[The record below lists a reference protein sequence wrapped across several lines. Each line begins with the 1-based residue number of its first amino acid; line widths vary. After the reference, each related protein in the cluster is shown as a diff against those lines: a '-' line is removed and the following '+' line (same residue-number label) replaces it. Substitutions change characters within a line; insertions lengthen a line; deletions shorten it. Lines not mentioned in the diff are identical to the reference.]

1 MDSLVLIVA
10 VVVLAGLGF
19 ILFRLTRLA
28 VPVSDPHM
36 QNMLVTLGTAQAEL
50 AGRLAQIS
58 DRAGSAQA
66 ELARSLNER
75 LDALGAKLQESQNA
89 SQTNLAMA
97 LNERLDAMGKR
108 VGDSLIESTEKTSQ
122 TMTDLQKR
130 LVLIDEAQRNLTDLS
145 SQVVSLQD
153 ILSNKQAR
161 GAFGEVQLGDMVRD
175 MLPPAA
181 YQLQAQ
187 LSNGKRADCLINL
200 PNPPG
205 SIAVDSKFPLEA
217 YRALR
222 EARDDA
228 ARVLAA
234 RAFVTDVRKH
244 VDDISARYI
253 VPGETAE
260 MAIMFLPSEAVY
272 AELHA
277 NFPQVVE
284 YGHKGRVFIVSPSTM
299 WATLHTMR
307 AILKD
312 VRMREQ
318 AGVIQKEVMEIFEDV
333 NRLRTRTANLRKHF
347 GNVES
352 DVRDIE
358 ISADKIIRRADRIR
372 EVQISDDDAAP
383 DELPIGSATGNVTAR
398 TLMAD

>member
-1 MDSLVLIVA
+1 MEILVWIVGLLI
-10 VVVLAGLGF
+10 LAGIGY
-19 ILFRLTRLA
+19 IVFRLARPPQA
-28 VPVSDPHM
+28 VSDPLLA
-36 QNMLVTLGTAQAEL
+36 NTLAEL
-50 AGRLAQIS
+50 AGQMKQIS
-58 DRAGSAQA
+58 ADSAVAQGVLTRA
-66 ELARSLNER
+66 LNER
-75 LDALGAKLQESQNA
+75 LDALG
-89 SQTNLAMA
+89 
-97 LNERLDAMGKR
+97 KR
-108 VGDSLIESTEKTSQ
+108 VDDSLTQTTEKSTQS
-122 TMTDLQKR
+122 MTDLQKR
-130 LVLIDEAQRNLTDLS
+130 LAVIDAAQRNLTELS
-145 SQVVSLQD
+145 GQVVSLQD

-175 MLPPAA
+175 MLPPSA

-187 LSNGKRADCLINL
+187 LGNGKRADCLITL

-228 ARVLAA
+228 ARALAA

-284 YGHKGRVFIVSPSTM
+284 YGHKARVFIVSPSTM

-318 AGVIQKEVMEIFEDV
+318 AGVIQKEVLELFEDV
-333 NRLRTRTANLRKHF
+333 NRLRARTQNLRKHF
-347 GNVES
+347 GNVEE
-352 DVRDIE
+352 DVRQIE
-358 ISADKIIRRADRIR
+358 TSADKIIRRSERIK
-372 EVQISDDDAAP
+372 EVQISDDGLALEEP
-383 DELPIGSATGNVTAR
+383 PIGSVTAR
-398 TLMAD
+398 TLPPN

>member
-1 MDSLVLIVA
+1 MEILAWIVGVL
-10 VVVLAGLGF
+10 VLAGMGYTVL
-19 ILFRLTRLA
+19 RLA
-28 VPVSDPHM
+28 RPAQLATDP
-36 QNMLVTLGTAQAEL
+36 QIASALALLATAQSEL
-50 AGRLAQIS
+50 SGRMAQIS
-58 DRAGSAQA
+58 DTGTTAQA
-66 ELARSLNER
+66 
-75 LDALGAKLQESQNA
+75 ALTK
-89 SQTNLAMA
+89 A
-97 LNERLDAMGKR
+97 LNERLDAVSKNLLDSQNTSQNAQTLALNERLDSLGKR
-108 VGDSLIESTEKTSQ
+108 VGDSLTDTTKQ
-122 TMTDLQKR
+122 TTDTLTDLQKR
-130 LVLIDEAQRNLTDLS
+130 LAVIDEAQRYLTELS
-145 SQVVSLQD
+145 GQVVSLQD

-175 MLPPAA
+175 MLPPSA

-187 LSNGKRADCLINL
+187 LGNGKRADCLITL

-228 ARVLAA
+228 SRSLAA
-234 RAFVTDVRKH
+234 RAFITDVRKH
-244 VDDISARYI
+244 VDDISGRYI

-318 AGVIQKEVMEIFEDV
+318 AGVIQKEVLTLFKDV
-333 NRLRTRTANLRKHF
+333 ERLQKRTENLRTHF
-347 GNVES
+347 ASAEK
-352 DVRDIE
+352 DIREIE
-358 ISADKIIRRADRIR
+358 ISTDKIVGRIDKI
-372 EVQISDDDAAP
+372 EQIQLTDGAGP
-383 DELPIGSATGNVTAR
+383 EELPVGSVTAR
-398 TLMAD
+398 TLTAN

>member
-1 MDSLVLIVA
+1 MEIPGWVVGPLLLVL
-10 VVVLAGLGF
+10 LAGMGAL
-19 ILFRLTRLA
+19 LFRLSRPRPAPADPQLA
-28 VPVSDPHM
+28 A
-36 QNMLVTLGTAQAEL
+36 TLALLSTTQAEL
-50 AGRLAQIS
+50 AGQMKQIS
-58 DRAGSAQA
+58 ADSTVAQA
-66 ELARSLNER
+66 ALTRALNER
-75 LDALGAKLQESQNA
+75 LDALG
-89 SQTNLAMA
+89 
-97 LNERLDAMGKR
+97 KR
-108 VGDSLIESTEKTSQ
+108 VGDSLTESTEKAAQ

-130 LVLIDEAQRNLTDLS
+130 LAVIDEAQRNLTELS
-145 SQVVSLQD
+145 GQVVSLQD

-175 MLPPAA
+175 MLPPSA

-187 LSNGKRADCLINL
+187 LGNGKRADCLINL

-205 SIAVDSKFPLEA
+205 SIAIDSKFPLEA

-228 ARVLAA
+228 GRALAA

-244 VDDISARYI
+244 VDDIAGRYI

-284 YGHKGRVFIVSPSTM
+284 YGHRGRVFIVSPSTM
-299 WATLHTMR
+299 WATLNTMR

-318 AGVIQKEVMEIFEDV
+318 AGVIQKEVLILLGDV
-333 NRLRTRTANLRKHF
+333 KRLDDRTDNLRRHF
-347 GNVES
+347 INVEK
-352 DVRDIE
+352 DVSEIE
-358 ISADKIIRRADRIR
+358 TSVKKIVSRADRIK
-372 EVQISDDDAAP
+372 EVQISDDRAPADEIPLGSVTAHTLAP
-383 DELPIGSATGNVTAR
+383 D
-398 TLMAD
+398 

>member
-1 MDSLVLIVA
+1 MESMVWIVGLLM
-10 VVVLAGLGF
+10 LAGIGF
-19 ILFRLTRLA
+19 IVFRLTRPTQAVTDPLLA
-28 VPVSDPHM
+28 
-36 QNMLVTLGTAQAEL
+36 NTLAALSTTQAEL
-50 AGRLAQIS
+50 AGRMAQIS
-58 DRAGSAQA
+58 DSSAAAQA
-66 ELARSLNER
+66 ALAKALNER
-75 LDALGAKLQESQNA
+75 LDALGTNMLESQNT
-89 SQTNLAMA
+89 SQATLAKA

-108 VGDSLIESTEKTSQ
+108 VGDSLIETTEKTTQ

-130 LVLIDEAQRNLTDLS
+130 LAVIDEAQRNLTELS
-145 SQVVSLQD
+145 GQVVSLQD

-175 MLPPAA
+175 MLPPSA

-187 LSNGKRADCLINL
+187 LGNGKRADCLINL

-228 ARVLAA
+228 ARALAA

-244 VDDISARYI
+244 VDDISGRYI

-284 YGHKGRVFIVSPSTM
+284 YGHKARVFIVSPSTM

-318 AGVIQKEVMEIFEDV
+318 AGVIQKEVMELFEDV
-333 NRLRTRTANLRKHF
+333 NRLRARTTNLRKHF

-352 DVRDIE
+352 DVREIE
-358 ISADKIIRRADRIR
+358 ISADKIIRRADRIK
-372 EVQISDDDAAP
+372 EVQISDDGAAAE
-383 DELPIGSATGNVTAR
+383 ELPIGSVTAR
-398 TLMAD
+398 TLPQN